1 MKKNLYS
8 NWREDLREVMDDP
21 SAESKTDTSS
31 ERSVK
36 DKKVNNKVIINP
48 SMREAFEEIGGVI
61 LSLHE
66 TDMSTAPSIKDAKL
80 SKKTNVKYDPHMKV
94 MAPTIKSEE
103 RLTKQDLEKMQDDKD
118 KKEARK
124 PDNKSEVKEDLGNLQ
139 LKRAKEERKIAMIDM
154 RIANERKKV
163 ERGKLKKSET
173 SDMDQQSQQVKEVLD
188 MKKDGMGDV
197 VKDFYKSD
205 APQFKGKSKEK
216 RREMAIAAKLNAEE
230 MSVADQM
237 RVSQEYFKKRASR
250 SPEEKTAEK
259 EKHAKSR
266 ARISA
271 MHKRPDPYKAR
282 AGESD

>member
-66 TDMSTAPSIKDAKL
+66 TDMSTAPNIKDAKP
-80 SKKTNVKYDPHMKV
+80 SKKSNVKYDPHMKV

-118 KKEARK
+118 KKEART
-124 PDNKSEVKEDLGNLQ
+124 PDNKPEVKEDLGNLQ

-163 ERGKLKKSET
+163 ESSKNKSNT
-173 SDMDQQSQQVKEVLD
+173 SDTDQQSQQVKEVLD
-188 MKKDGMGDV
+188 TNNDDVIEATEDSLRDRRMERGGVDGNNRYKKPVSNTPNTFGKKKPVVGGPSALDV
-197 VKDFYKSD
+197 VKAQIRAKHG
-205 APQFKGKSKEK
+205 KGAIIDSK
-216 RREMAIAAKLNAEE
+216 
-230 MSVADQM
+230 
-237 RVSQEYFKKRASR
+237 KK
-250 SPEEKTAEK
+250 
-259 EKHAKSR
+259 
-266 ARISA
+266 
-271 MHKRPDPYKAR
+271 
-282 AGESD
+282 